1 MAEPAVSAQGL
12 EKHFGDFVAVEDL
25 SFDIQPG
32 EVYGFLGPN
41 GSGKSTTIR
50 MLCGLLR
57 PTRGDACID
66 GFSVKRKPEEVKRR
80 IGYMSQLFSLYGDL
94 TVQENLEFYAGVYSV
109 SKSQLSERSKAL
121 FERLALG
128 EFEERL
134 TRTLSTGVRQRLAL
148 ACALIHK
155 PRILFL
161 DEPTSGVD
169 PLVRRL
175 FFDLIS
181 ELAGEGVTTLI
192 TTHVMEEAE
201 YCNRLLLIYQSRKVT
216 EGTPAELRA
225 LVPGKLFEVKLPDA
239 LEAQRALLGLPEI
252 LDASLFGS
260 SLHVVLSDAVTNPE
274 TRLRELLGQRGYLPE
289 SLRPVRRSME
299 HAFLYLTGDAVS
311 EGVR

>member
-1 MAEPAVSAQGL
+1 LAEPAVSALGL
-12 EKHFGDFVAVEDL
+12 EKHFGDFIAVEDL
-25 SFDIQPG
+25 SFEIQPG

-57 PTRGDACID
+57 PTRGDARID
-66 GFSVKRKPEEVKRR
+66 GFSILRQSEEVIRR

-109 SKSQLSERSKAL
+109 SKSQLSERSKDL

-128 EFEERL
+128 GVEERL

-155 PRILFL
+155 PRTLCL

-175 FFDLIS
+175 FFDYIS
-181 ELAGEGVTTLI
+181 DLAQEGVTILI

-216 EGTPAELRA
+216 EGPPAELRA
-225 LVPGKLFEVKLPDA
+225 LVPGKLFEVKLSDA
-239 LEAQRALLGLPEI
+239 LEAQKALLGLPEI

-260 SLHVVLSDAVTNPE
+260 SLHVVLSDEVTSPE
-274 TRLRELLGQRGYLPE
+274 TRLRELLGQRGYHPE
-289 SLRPVRRSME
+289 SIRPVRRSME
-299 HAFLYLTGDAVS
+299 HAFLYLTGAAVS
-311 EGVR
+311 EGAR